1 MNSMIELVIY
11 SLVIGSIYCSEKVE
25 WIDCNKESSDKLDDS
40 IRELS
45 IFGDP
50 SGVFPVNQTESSIHC
65 Q

>member
-1 MNSMIELVIY
+1 MLAMNSMIELVIY
-11 SLVIGSIYCSEKVE
+11 SLVIGSIYCEEKVE
-25 WIDCNKESSDKLDDS
+25 CSKESSDKLDDS

-50 SGVFPVNQTESSIHC
+50 NGVFPVNQTESSRLC

>member
-1 MNSMIELVIY
+1 VLAMNSIIQLVIY
-11 SLVIGSIYCSEKVE
+11 SLVIGSIYCEEKVE
-25 WIDCNKESSDKLDDS
+25 CNKESSDKLDDS

-50 SGVFPVNQTESSIHC
+50 KGVFPVNQTESSIHC